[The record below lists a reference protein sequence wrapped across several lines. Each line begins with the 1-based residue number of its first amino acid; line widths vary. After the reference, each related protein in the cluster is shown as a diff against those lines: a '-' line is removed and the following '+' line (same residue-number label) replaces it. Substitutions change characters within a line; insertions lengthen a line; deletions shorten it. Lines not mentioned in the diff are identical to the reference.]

1 MTENRIEKA
10 VLNHRSGYNC
20 SQAVACAFCD
30 KAGVSEELIFQI
42 TEGYGFGMGCMEG
55 VCGALSGA
63 AAIASLKVHQMDLPA
78 GKRRKE
84 IYRMNTEILKR
95 FREKNKSIICKE
107 LKGIGTG
114 KILRECPGCVAD
126 AAELVETVVLDSK

>member
-1 MTENRIEKA
+1 MTENRVEKA

-30 KAGVSEELIFQI
+30 KVEVSEELIFQI
-42 TEGYGFGMGCMEG
+42 IEGHGFGMGCMEG
-55 VCGALSGA
+55 ACGALSGA
-63 AAIASLKVHQMDLPA
+63 AAIVSLKVHQMNLPT

-84 IYRMNTEILKR
+84 IYRMNTEILMR
-95 FREKNKSIICKE
+95 FQEKNKSIICKE

-114 KILRECPGCVAD
+114 NVLRECPGCVAD
-126 AAELVETVVLDSK
+126 AAELLEAVVFDS

>member
-1 MTENRIEKA
+1 MVENWVEKA

-30 KAGVSEELIFQI
+30 EVEVSEELIFQI
-42 TEGYGFGMGCMEG
+42 TEGYGFGMGCMLG

-63 AAIASLKVHQMDLPA
+63 AAIVSLKVHQMDLPA

-95 FREKNKSIICKE
+95 FQEKNKSIFCRE

-114 KILRECPGCVAD
+114 NVLRECPGCVAD
-126 AAELVETVVLDSK
+126 AAELLKTVVFDS

>member
-1 MTENRIEKA
+1 MIENRVEKA

-30 KAGVSEELIFQI
+30 KVEVSEELIFQI
-42 TEGYGFGMGCMEG
+42 IEGYGFGMGCMEG
-55 VCGALSGA
+55 ACGALSGA
-63 AAIASLKVHQMDLPA
+63 AAIVSLKVYQMNLPA
-78 GKRRKE
+78 GKRRRE

-95 FREKNKSIICKE
+95 FQEKNKSIICRE

-114 KILRECPGCVAD
+114 NVLRECPGCVSD
-126 AAELVETVVLDSK
+126 AAELLEAVVFDS